1 MNSSKESSYE
11 ERRRKIKKVVER
23 VKEALN
29 LSSKDYVVIEFPI
42 RYKERSIDIVALDN
56 EGHNMVIRIKPSIT
70 LSKEEIEDLVEAS
83 LALDAIPLMVS
94 EDENLYDNIVYERE
108 GIYVLNERTLENI
121 CLRPTELIALYRKGD
136 LYVSLNSKAFKELK
150 TIKKYTLSDLS
161 FRTGISRRTLFD
173 YERED
178 SIISIDVAERLVEVL
193 GEDVVKT
200 INLKIM
206 RREFIR
212 KISKIRTSKGRLSK
226 LSILNRKLRMLIKD
240 RNIES
245 IHYLRKSAPDYII
258 KDEEKSFET
267 IVDTTAKKYTLREV
281 IKKIMETVKITDL
294 INGKTNVIVN
304 RDRSKVLIDELST
317 QISINKLDIM
327 KINE

>member
-11 ERRRKIKKVVER
+11 DRRKKIRKVIER

-29 LSSKDYVVIEFPI
+29 LSNKDYVVVEFPI

-70 LSKEEIEDLVEAS
+70 LSREEIEDLVEAS

-94 EDENLYDNIVYERE
+94 EDESLYDNIVYERE

-150 TIKKYTLSDLS
+150 TSKKYTLSDLS

-178 SIISIDVAERLVEVL
+178 SIISIDVAERLVDVL
-193 GEDVVKT
+193 GEEVVKT

-212 KISKIRTSKGRLSK
+212 KVSKIRMNKNRLSK
-226 LSILNRKLRMLIKD
+226 LGMLNKKLRILIKD
-240 RNIES
+240 KNIES
-245 IHYLRKSAPDYII
+245 IHHLRKSAPDFII
-258 KDEEKSFET
+258 KDEERSFET
-267 IVDTTAKKYTLREV
+267 IVDATVRKYTLREV
-281 IKKIMETVKITDL
+281 IKKIIETVKITDL
-294 INGKTNVIVN
+294 ISGKTNVIVN
-304 RDRSKVLIDELST
+304 QERNRVLIDELST
-317 QISINKLDIM
+317 QISINKLDIV
-327 KINE
+327 KVNE